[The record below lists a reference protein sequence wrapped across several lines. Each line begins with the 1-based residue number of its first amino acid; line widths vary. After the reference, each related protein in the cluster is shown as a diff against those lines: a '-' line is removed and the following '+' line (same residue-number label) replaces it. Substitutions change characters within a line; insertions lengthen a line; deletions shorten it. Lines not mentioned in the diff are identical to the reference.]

1 MKSAVKVTFSEEID
15 SGKYYFELQETTG
28 DQIAT
33 SETFRYDNV
42 IEKDGRE
49 KNKPE
54 DDDEDNAEKSDTM
67 TEDGAEQEGTEK
79 DDTEK
84 DDDDS
89 GSIGTCIETKF
100 AASTALA
107 LAAIL
112 AL

>member
-1 MKSAVKVTFSEEID
+1 MQSAVKVTFSEEIN

-42 IEKDGRE
+42 IEKDATQGDRA
-49 KNKPE
+49 E
-54 DDDEDNAEKSDTM
+54 DDDEDNAEKSDTI
-67 TEDGAEQEGTEK
+67 TEDGTKQESTGK

-84 DDDDS
+84 DDNDS